1 VRWGTWLGASLVL
14 GPLLLLAISRTTKR
28 RVRPAWSAWGLA
40 AGLVAIAGAT
50 LCGVAV
56 LAWAAFARVP
66 AIGDIGEW
74 SSSNVE
80 RATRIPLG
88 FSLVA
93 AVAGVAILVR
103 LFKVS
108 IVQAS
113 RVRETRAVL
122 DAVSISATGDV
133 VEVDDDEPYAHA
145 ITGRRPRVLVSSGML
160 AALGP
165 AGLEAVIAHERSHV
179 RHHHSWFGLAG
190 IFAVAI
196 NPLLRWPARD
206 LNFEIERWADED
218 AAVTTGRAEML
229 EALQRAAFA
238 RLAYLPGSP
247 NGMIGFSGHGV
258 PARVE
263 ALLRRPARAR
273 WIGFAAYAVIFVLVS
288 GGVVRALE
296 RSEDLLE
303 ALQNFR

>member
-1 VRWGTWLGASLVL
+1 
-14 GPLLLLAISRTTKR
+14 
-28 RVRPAWSAWGLA
+28 LA
-40 AGLVAIAGAT
+40 AGLVAVAGAT

-56 LAWAAFARVP
+56 LAWAAFARIQV
-66 AIGDIGEW
+66 IGDIGEW
-74 SSSNVE
+74 SSSNVD

-103 LFKVS
+103 LYKVS
-108 IVQAS
+108 MDQAS
-113 RVRETRAVL
+113 RVRETRSVL
-122 DAVSISATGDV
+122 DAVSISATGV

-165 AGLEAVIAHERSHV
+165 GGLEAVIAHERSHV
-179 RHHHSWFGLAG
+179 RHHHSWFRLAG
-190 IFAVAI
+190 IFAIAI
-196 NPLLRWPARD
+196 NPLLRWPAHD
-206 LNFEIERWADED
+206 LNFELERWADED
-218 AAVTTGRAEML
+218 AAATTGRAEMV

-247 NGMIGFSGHGV
+247 NRRIGFSGHGV
-258 PARVE
+258 PARLE
-263 ALLRRPARAR
+263 ALLRRPPRAR
-273 WIGFAAYAVIFVLVS
+273 WIGFVPYAGIFVLVT